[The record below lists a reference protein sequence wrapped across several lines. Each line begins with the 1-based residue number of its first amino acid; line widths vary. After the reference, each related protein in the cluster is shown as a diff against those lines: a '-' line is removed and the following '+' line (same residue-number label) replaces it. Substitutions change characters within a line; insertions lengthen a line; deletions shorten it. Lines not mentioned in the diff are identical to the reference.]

1 MENNSFSE
9 TFSKNLA
16 ELLKNNNINQKE
28 LAKKI
33 GVSPSTVSMWVT
45 GNSSPRMDL
54 LEKIAEVFNIA
65 PSVLLTDLSLDSSQN
80 YIIHAALHSKHKSN
94 IIYQLGKAEIDF
106 LSKKGRV
113 I

>member
-33 GVSPSTVSMWVT
+33 SSLVLYSFHV
-45 GNSSPRMDL
+45 GNW
-54 LEKIAEVFNIA
+54 E
-65 PSVLLTDLSLDSSQN
+65 
-80 YIIHAALHSKHKSN
+80 
-94 IIYQLGKAEIDF
+94 
-106 LSKKGRV
+106 
-113 I
+113 

>member
-1 MENNSFSE
+1 MENNSISE

-54 LEKIAEVFNIA
+54 
-65 PSVLLTDLSLDSSQN
+65 
-80 YIIHAALHSKHKSN
+80 
-94 IIYQLGKAEIDF
+94 
-106 LSKKGRV
+106 
-113 I
+113 

>member
-33 GVSPSTVSMWVT
+33 GV
-45 GNSSPRMDL
+45 R
-54 LEKIAEVFNIA
+54 
-65 PSVLLTDLSLDSSQN
+65 SLIQFPC
-80 YIIHAALHSKHKSN
+80 
-94 IIYQLGKAEIDF
+94 G
-106 LSKKGRV
+106 
-113 I
+113 

>member
-54 LEKIAEVFNIA
+54 LEKIAELYNPRRSTFK
-65 PSVLLTDLSLDSSQN
+65 T
-80 YIIHAALHSKHKSN
+80 
-94 IIYQLGKAEIDF
+94 
-106 LSKKGRV
+106 
-113 I
+113 

>member
-33 GVSPSTVSMWVT
+33 GVSPLYSFHV
-45 GNSSPRMDL
+45 GNW
-54 LEKIAEVFNIA
+54 E
-65 PSVLLTDLSLDSSQN
+65 
-80 YIIHAALHSKHKSN
+80 
-94 IIYQLGKAEIDF
+94 
-106 LSKKGRV
+106 
-113 I
+113 